1 MSSIRK
7 NKLITILTLLGYFAV
22 MPYAAAQ
29 TYTAKNIQFNIFS
42 STPIED
48 IKAASYTGVAV
59 LVAQKQEITIQVAIK
74 SLEFDKKL
82 MQEHF
87 NENYMESDKY
97 PLAKFKGSIEPKID
111 WAKDGDYP
119 VTVKGSLW
127 IHGIEQPRTI
137 NGKITIKNKVVSI
150 ATAFN
155 VNCIDHHIKIPSIM
169 FAKIAEVIQVKV
181 QGNLNPL
188 N

>member
-1 MSSIRK
+1 MNSTKKS
-7 NKLITILTLLGYFAV
+7 KLLLA
-22 MPYAAAQ
+22 MLCCLSLIQQISAQ
-29 TYTAKNIQFNIFS
+29 TYTGKTIKFNIFS

-48 IKAASYTGVAV
+48 IKAVSYTGVAV
-59 LVAQKQEITIQVAIK
+59 LGTLKQEITIQVAIK

-97 PLAKFKGSIEPKID
+97 PLAKFKGIIEPKID
-111 WAKDGDYP
+111 WTKDGEYN
-119 VTVKGSLW
+119 VTAKGTLTV
-127 IHGIEQPRTI
+127 HGVDQAR
-137 NGKITIKNKVVSI
+137 SI
-150 ATAFN
+150 AGKVILKNGVASLSSTFN
-155 VNCIDHHIKIPSIM
+155 VACAAHQIKIPSLM
-169 FAKIAEVIQVKV
+169 FTKIAEVIQVKV

>member
-1 MSSIRK
+1 MNSVKKS
-7 NKLITILTLLGYFAV
+7 KLVVALFICFLFALQ
-22 MPYAAAQ
+22 ANAQ
-29 TYTAKNIQFNIFS
+29 TYTGKNMKFNIFS

-59 LVAQKQEITIQVAIK
+59 LSAQKQEITIQVAIK
-74 SLEFDKKL
+74 SLDFDRKL

-111 WAKDGDYP
+111 WTKDGEHN
-119 VTVKGSLW
+119 VMVKGTLS
-127 IHGIEQPRTI
+127 IHGVDQARTI

-150 ATAFN
+150 SSIFN
-155 VNCIDHHIKIPSIM
+155 VSCADHQIKIPSLM
-169 FAKIAEVIQVKV
+169 FTKIAEVIQVKV

>member
-1 MSSIRK
+1 MNSSKK
-7 NKLITILTLLGYFAV
+7 NKLLLVVLFCFAFSLK
-22 MPYAAAQ
+22 ATAQ
-29 TYTAKNIQFNIFS
+29 TYTAKNIKLTIFS

-59 LVAQKQEITIQVAIK
+59 LAAQKQELTIQLAIK

-87 NENYMESDKY
+87 NENYMESEKY
-97 PLAKFKGSIEPKID
+97 PLAKFKGIIEPKID
-111 WAKDGDYP
+111 WTKDGEHN
-119 VTVKGSLW
+119 VTVKGSLSV
-127 IHGIEQPRTI
+127 HGVDQARTI
-137 NGKITIKNKVVSI
+137 GGKIIIKNRTVSI
-150 ATAFN
+150 TSSFN
-155 VNCIDHHIKIPSIM
+155 VTCADHKIKIPSLM
-169 FAKIAEVIQVKV
+169 FTKIAEVIQVKV

>member
-1 MSSIRK
+1 MNSSK
-7 NKLITILTLLGYFAV
+7 KSKFFLVVITAFVFALQ
-22 MPYAAAQ
+22 ANAQ
-29 TYTAKNIQFNIFS
+29 TYTGKNIKFTIFS

-59 LVAQKQEITIQVAIK
+59 LAAQKQELTIQVMIK

-97 PLAKFKGSIEPKID
+97 PLAKFKGVIEPKID
-111 WAKDGDYP
+111 WTKDGDY
-119 VTVKGSLW
+119 TVSAKGTLTV
-127 IHGIEQPRTI
+127 HGVDQARTI
-137 NGKITIKNKVVSI
+137 NGKITIKNKIVSI
-150 ATAFN
+150 ISTFN
-155 VNCIDHHIKIPSIM
+155 VACADHQIKIPSLM
-169 FAKIAEVIQVKV
+169 FAKIAEVIHVKV

>member
-1 MSSIRK
+1 MNSTKKS
-7 NKLITILTLLGYFAV
+7 KLLLAMLCCLSLIQQV
-22 MPYAAAQ
+22 SAQ
-29 TYTAKNIQFNIFS
+29 TYTSKAIKFNIFS

-48 IKAASYTGVAV
+48 IKAVSYTGVAV
-59 LVAQKQEITIQVAIK
+59 LGAQKQEITIQVAIK

-97 PLAKFKGSIEPKID
+97 PLAKFKGVIEPKID
-111 WAKDGDYP
+111 WTKDGEYN
-119 VTVKGSLW
+119 VTAKGTLTV
-127 IHGIEQPRTI
+127 HGVDQARAIT
-137 NGKITIKNKVVSI
+137 GKISLKNGVASLNS
-150 ATAFN
+150 TFN
-155 VNCIDHHIKIPSIM
+155 VACAAHQIKIPSLM
-169 FAKIAEVIQVKV
+169 FTKIAEVIQVKV

>member
-1 MSSIRK
+1 MNSTKKS
-7 NKLITILTLLGYFAV
+7 KLFLALIICFAFV
-22 MPYAAAQ
+22 MQANAQ
-29 TYTAKNIQFNIFS
+29 TYTGKNIKFNIFS

-48 IKAASYTGVAV
+48 IKAVSYTGVAV
-59 LVAQKQEITIQVAIK
+59 LTAQKQEITIQVAIK

-97 PLAKFKGSIEPKID
+97 PLAKFKGIIEPKID
-111 WAKDGDYP
+111 WSKDGEYN
-119 VTVKGSLW
+119 VTAKGTLSV
-127 IHGIEQPRTI
+127 HGVDQARTI
-137 NGKITIKNKVVSI
+137 NGKLTIKNKVASI
-150 ATAFN
+150 STTFN
-155 VNCIDHHIKIPSIM
+155 VACAEHQIKIPSLM
-169 FAKIAEVIQVKV
+169 FTKIAEVIQVKV

>member
-1 MSSIRK
+1 MNSTRK
-7 NKLITILTLLGYFAV
+7 TKLILAVLCCFAFFQQLN
-22 MPYAAAQ
+22 AQ
-29 TYTAKNIQFNIFS
+29 TYTGKAMKFNIFS

-59 LVAQKQEITIQVAIK
+59 LSAQKQEITIQVAIK
-74 SLEFDKKL
+74 SLDFDRKL

-111 WAKDGDYP
+111 WTRDGEHN
-119 VTVKGSLW
+119 VTVKGTLS
-127 IHGIEQPRTI
+127 IHGVDQARTI

-150 ATAFN
+150 SSTFN
-155 VNCIDHHIKIPSIM
+155 VSCADHQIKIPSLM
-169 FAKIAEVIQVKV
+169 FTKIAEVIQVKV

>member
-1 MSSIRK
+1 MNSSK
-7 NKLITILTLLGYFAV
+7 KGKLLLALVLCLAFGFNTN
-22 MPYAAAQ
+22 AQ
-29 TYTAKNIQFNIFS
+29 TYTGKNIKFNIFS

-59 LVAQKQEITIQVAIK
+59 LNAQKQEITIRVAIK

-97 PLAKFKGSIEPKID
+97 PFAKFKGIIEPKID
-111 WAKDGDYP
+111 WTKDGEYA
-119 VTVKGSLW
+119 VTTKGTLTV
-127 IHGIEQPRTI
+127 HGVDQTRTLQ
-137 NGKITIKNKVVSI
+137 GKITIKNKIITLSS
-150 ATAFN
+150 TFN
-155 VNCIDHHIKIPSIM
+155 VACADHQIKIPKLM
-169 FAKIAEVIQVKV
+169 FTKIAEIIQVKV